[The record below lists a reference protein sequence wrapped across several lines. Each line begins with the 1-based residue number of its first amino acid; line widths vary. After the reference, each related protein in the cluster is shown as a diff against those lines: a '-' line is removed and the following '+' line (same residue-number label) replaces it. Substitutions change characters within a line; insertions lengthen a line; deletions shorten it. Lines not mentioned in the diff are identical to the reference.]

1 MESLF
6 PARPCGTLRVPDF
19 AACNTCG
26 ADAGKYVVWDQGDG
40 WTCLNCF
47 ATDGGD

>member
-1 MESLF
+1 VSESLIADV
-6 PARPCGTLRVPDF
+6 PPVPDF
-19 AACNTCG
+19 AVCNTCG
-26 ADAGKYVVWDQGDG
+26 ADARKYVVWDQGDG